1 MIILTENKKRP
12 AVKPL
17 YLTEGQYRAIKRAG
31 LLEASNLPA
40 IAKYAGVAN
49 ASKYSAVARAS
60 TIFETLQ
67 SMGLSPY
74 VNKLHN
80 VVCEA
85 PSMQDAPAI
94 MSAIYQSFGI
104 KSSVT
109 ITWEGKVK
117 IYWSPET
124 PIDKAPAL
132 AYAKAT
138 GLPPP
143 PLNNP
148 RALLA

>member
-1 MIILTENKKRP
+1 MIILVEKKKP
-12 AVKPL
+12 SAVNPV
-17 YLTEGQYRAIKRAG
+17 YLTEAQKRAMKEAG

-40 IAKYAGVAN
+40 IAKHTGIAN
-49 ASKYSAVARAS
+49 FSKYSAVARAD
-60 TIFETLQ
+60 TIFSTLQ

-94 MSAIYQSFGI
+94 MSAIYQSFGV